1 MISIQEL
8 AARLHHDLQ
17 RASRV
22 GDADGGVTT
31 KLMRDAYTRFGIE
44 AGRAVLPLEDTM
56 ATAAESLQQFFEE
69 RDASVTDASTMLAAG
84 IALAATSRAYHGAA
98 AETTGEHAAGA
109 APLPW
114 LAALHHINQAASA
127 NLELTARLETTVR
140 VVAETTGADA
150 CSVALYDEA
159 TDSLAL
165 LAAVGLNPASVGAV
179 MVRPGV
185 GITGL
190 AAAQGEVIAAT
201 DAKSHPAYQAFP
213 STGEDL
219 YASQLAVP
227 MLIRAEAD
235 GASET
240 RLVGVLN
247 IHTIDR
253 RAFAE
258 EEIAFLHTVA
268 NELAISI
275 ENARLYSRTDARLRR
290 KIAELGT
297 LQRVS
302 HSLASTLDLD
312 DVLRLI
318 AEKALELFNAESAAI
333 FRFPRRGNRRH
344 QAPTIAYRVGDARQL
359 VDELSRDEVIRQVLH
374 TGTPR
379 AVELDHLGGS
389 SRLFCLPLR
398 SAREML
404 GALCLRL
411 PTNIELTEDELGL
424 LQAFSDSATLAIENA
439 RLYQEA
445 RYGLETASALL
456 QEMHHRVRNNLQTV
470 AALLSVQLRQA
481 EDEPWAV
488 YLREAISRVQAIASV
503 HDLLSD
509 ERRLAGTTIDVIA
522 RHVADEAVR
531 TLIRPGLTVDFQIE
545 PSRTTVPSKQAT
557 VLALLINELVSNA
570 VSHGF
575 ENRTH
580 GTIKIMSWTD
590 DGMVNV
596 RVENDGRHL
605 PPEFN
610 SEQSPGLGMRIIH
623 RLAASD
629 LRGSFAI
636 HSSRET
642 TTATLTFPLAED
654 ANGDDAPPAATPE
667 EQRQVDD
674 RQVEIEQ
681 LALG

>member
-1 MISIQEL
+1 MISIQDL
-8 AARLHHDLQ
+8 ATRLHQDLCQ
-17 RASRV
+17 ASG
-22 GDADGGVTT
+22 GDEAEESASLQV
-31 KLMRDAYTRFGIE
+31 MRDAYTRFGAG

-56 ATAAESLQQFFEE
+56 AAAAESLQQFFEGHGA
-69 RDASVTDASTMLAAG
+69 RVTDSSTMLAAG

-98 AETTGEHAAGA
+98 QADREQSAVQ

-127 NLELTARLETTVR
+127 DLELTARLETTVR

-159 TDSLAL
+159 TDSLAMM
-165 LAAVGLNPASVGAV
+165 AAVGLNPSSVGSV
-179 MVRPGV
+179 LVRPGV
-185 GITGL
+185 GITGV
-190 AAAQGEVIAAT
+190 AAAQRAVVAAT
-201 DAKSHPAYQAFP
+201 DAKVHPAFRAFP
-213 STGEDL
+213 STGEEL
-219 YASQLAVP
+219 YGSQVSVP
-227 MLIRAEAD
+227 MLIR
-235 GASET
+235 SEEGESK
-240 RLVGVLN
+240 LVGVLN
-247 IHTIDR
+247 IHTINR
-253 RAFAE
+253 RSFAE
-258 EEIAFLHTVA
+258 DEITFLQTVA

-318 AEKALELFNAESAAI
+318 AEKAMELFNAESAAI
-333 FRFPRRGNRRH
+333 FRFPHRGNH
-344 QAPTIAYRVGDARQL
+344 KQQAPTIVLRVGDSRQL

-379 AVELDHLGGS
+379 AVDVDHLGGS

-411 PTNIELTEDELGL
+411 PINIELSEDELGL

-445 RYGLETASALL
+445 RQGLETASALL

-481 EDEPWAV
+481 EDAPWAV
-488 YLREAISRVQAIASV
+488 HLREAISRVQAIASV

-522 RHVADEAVR
+522 QHVAAEAVR
-531 TLIRPGLTVDFQIE
+531 TLIPPGLSVDFQIA
-545 PSRTTVPSKQAT
+545 PSSVTVPSKQAT

-575 ENRTH
+575 EGRTR
-580 GTIKIMSWTD
+580 GTIKIASWMD
-590 DGMVNV
+590 DEVV
-596 RVENDGRHL
+596 TIQVENDGRRL
-605 PPEFN
+605 PPSFK

-629 LRGSFAI
+629 LRGSFSI
-636 HSSRET
+636 RSSSEA
-642 TTATLTFPLAED
+642 TTATLAFPIANGDSAED
-654 ANGDDAPPAATPE
+654 ALHFPPAADQE
-667 EQRQVDD
+667 AED
-674 RQVEIEQ
+674 RWQTEIEQ